1 LRYLIKTEKYGAA
14 QQTARL
20 LQSNL
25 PSARIW
31 IKKMNNINEIEH
43 LVEKFE
49 QKKMTRRE
57 LVASLLVATTASAVP
72 CASAQTATPVAIGR
86 SMNHVSLSVNDVNR
100 SADFY
105 NRVLGMEIISRP
117 ANGGLNMGLGSE
129 SFLGLYNLPNP
140 GGMHHMC
147 IGVDDYNPDALAEKL
162 QDHGIDADVNR
173 DAANR
178 TSGGDQLYFTDPDGI
193 RVQLAQHGYLG

>member
-1 LRYLIKTEKYGAA
+1 MLNKIDA
-14 QQTARL
+14 
-20 LQSNL
+20 
-25 PSARIW
+25 
-31 IKKMNNINEIEH
+31 IEH
-43 LVEKFE
+43 LVDKFE
-49 QKKMTRRE
+49 QRKMTRRE
-57 LVASLLVATTASAVP
+57 LVASLIAATAASSIPTASAQ
-72 CASAQTATPVAIGR
+72 SAAPVAIGR

-117 ANGGLNMGLGSE
+117 ANGGLNMGLGGE

-147 IGVDDYNPDALAEKL
+147 IGVDDYNADALAEKL
-162 QDHGIDADVNR
+162 QDHDIDADVNR
-173 DAANR
+173 DPANR
-178 TSGGDQLYFTDPDGI
+178 TSGGDQLYFSDPDGI